1 MLVHFGPSKPPIVP
15 FLSTF
20 SVGMAAF
27 EDSHKVVA
35 QKNAFL
41 VHVNAQNEGVSK
53 VRTETFGHGGLKRS
67 FSFMERDLD
76 FQKNLNQFPFL
87 KKKQQRKRRAIV
99 TMKEEDEEGEYI
111 GKNWANGEV

>member
-27 EDSHKVVA
+27 EDAHKVVA

-41 VHVNAQNEGVSK
+41 VHGNAQNEGVSK
-53 VRTETFGHGGLKRS
+53 VRTDTFGHGGLKRS
-67 FSFMERDLD
+67 FSLMERDLD
-76 FQKNLNQFPFL
+76 FLKILNQLLFS
-87 KKKQQRKRRAIV
+87 KKEQQRRRRL
-99 TMKEEDEEGEYI
+99 
-111 GKNWANGEV
+111 